1 MVGEL
6 ILFSGFVALVIV
18 VGLGLGM
25 LIAPRLGR
33 MAGSDDEDDGGD
45 DD

>member
-1 MVGEL
+1 LVGEL

>member
-1 MVGEL
+1 LVGEL
-6 ILFSGFVALVIV
+6 ILFSGFVALVVV

>member
-1 MVGEL
+1 LVGEL
-6 ILFSGFVALVIV
+6 ILFSGFVVLVVV

-33 MAGSDDEDDGGD
+33 MASSDDEDDGGD

>member
-6 ILFSGFVALVIV
+6 ILFSGFVVLVLV

>member
-6 ILFSGFVALVIV
+6 ILFSGFVALVVV

>member
-6 ILFSGFVALVIV
+6 ILFSGFVVLVVV